1 MANDILAK
9 IKNNIRENKKTFMQ
23 ILMESHI
30 TIIML
35 EEADIKKNSKL
46 DFLNMPFMII
56 KENVEI
62 RKRIKNYILKFL
74 IQHETK

>member
-1 MANDILAK
+1 
-9 IKNNIRENKKTFMQ
+9 
-23 ILMESHI
+23 
-30 TIIML
+30 ML

-46 DFLNMPFMII
+46 DFLMPFMII